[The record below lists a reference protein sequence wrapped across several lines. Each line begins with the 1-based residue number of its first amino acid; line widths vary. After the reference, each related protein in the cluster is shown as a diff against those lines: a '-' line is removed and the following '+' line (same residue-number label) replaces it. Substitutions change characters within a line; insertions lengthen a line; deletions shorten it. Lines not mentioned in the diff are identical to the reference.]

1 MNKFSIKPFE
11 ASANCNNWGLSRSFY
26 YTVSEQGV
34 TNAAKA
40 LGISQPSASAA
51 LQRLEK
57 RLDQTLVQRGQRQF
71 ELTAAG
77 KVLFGEVEKMFDA
90 SLRAEEKLKAL
101 HSDLIGHVQLH
112 LVTGARS
119 ELLDEVLRL
128 MHQRHP
134 SVLLE
139 IQIASSPTIQ
149 SNVISGAIPF
159 GVCLMFS
166 RLSRLDC
173 QLLLSAEYGLF
184 CGAENALFGQQNV
197 PLSELQDLH
206 FIAFSCDSEGSA
218 SEPMI
223 ALRNNT
229 GIGRYIS
236 GTSGDFAEVCR
247 MIIAG
252 LGIGLLPI
260 HAVKREIEDESLWR
274 VDLPGPPLYADM
286 FFISDPERALSD
298 SEAIFL
304 SIVQEVVAMEV
315 SSEHSVQLYQT

>member
-11 ASANCNNWGLSRSFY
+11 ASGNCNNWGLLRSFY

-119 ELLDEVLRL
+119 ELLDEVLRPVSYTHL
-128 MHQRHP
+128 T
-134 SVLLE
+134 L
-139 IQIASSPTIQ
+139 PT
-149 SNVISGAIPF
+149 N
-159 GVCLMFS
+159 
-166 RLSRLDC
+166 R
-173 QLLLSAEYGLF
+173 
-184 CGAENALFGQQNV
+184 
-197 PLSELQDLH
+197 
-206 FIAFSCDSEGSA
+206 
-218 SEPMI
+218 
-223 ALRNNT
+223 
-229 GIGRYIS
+229 
-236 GTSGDFAEVCR
+236 EV
-247 MIIAG
+247 
-252 LGIGLLPI
+252 
-260 HAVKREIEDESLWR
+260 
-274 VDLPGPPLYADM
+274 
-286 FFISDPERALSD
+286 
-298 SEAIFL
+298 
-304 SIVQEVVAMEV
+304 
-315 SSEHSVQLYQT
+315 